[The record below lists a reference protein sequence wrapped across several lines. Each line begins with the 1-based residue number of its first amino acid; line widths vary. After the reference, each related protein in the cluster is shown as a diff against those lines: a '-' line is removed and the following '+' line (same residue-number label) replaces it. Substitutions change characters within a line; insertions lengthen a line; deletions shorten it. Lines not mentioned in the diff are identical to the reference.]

1 MINVLLCLAVL
12 SFSVLV
18 SLAVGAVEKRCR

>member
-12 SFSVLV
+12 GFSVLV
-18 SLAVGAVEKRCR
+18 ALAVGAVEKRCR